1 MRKYHNTFGFSFS
14 EFVATRNKAEQ
25 LELLHGVKSC
35 ASGALVGRNLVLTAD
50 HAIEADECAKI
61 LYKETVLEAKV
72 LVRFPKIDVMLLEFD
87 DSNIVGNV
95 PRLEFGF
102 SDPRLGQKGY
112 SIGYPLADMVGFNPV
127 FYSFEV
133 TRLKV
138 DKKPFFQFNSEVSG
152 GCSGSIVVNDKME
165 IMGVVTSKAQ
175 SRLRGKEVPNNWGFA
190 TKSQYFANS
199 IKRYLPASSAHRH
212 SRLSSEKIAKHLE
225 DTAVLVLACGATKNA
240 KFKNCRRQR
249 S

>member
-1 MRKYHNTFGFSFS
+1 MRKHHNTFGISFS

-50 HAIEADECAKI
+50 HAIEADECPKI

-87 DSNIVGNV
+87 DSNIVGDV
-95 PRLEFGF
+95 QRLEFGF
-102 SDPRLGQKGY
+102 SEARLGQKCY
-112 SIGYPLADMVGFNPV
+112 STGYPLADMVGFNPV

-133 TRLKV
+133 SRLKV
-138 DKKPFFQFNSEVSG
+138 DQKPHVFQLNKNEVSK
-152 GCSGSIVVNDKME
+152 GCSGMPVVNDRLE
-165 IMGVVTSKAQ
+165 VLGVVTSKAGN
-175 SRLRGKEVPNNWGFA
+175 LMFGEELPKNWGFA
-190 TKSQYFANS
+190 TKSQYFANA

-212 SRLSSEKIAKHLE
+212 ARLSSEKIATHLE
-225 DTAVLVLACGATKNA
+225 ATAVLVLACEK
-240 KFKNCRRQR
+240 RR
-249 S
+249 